1 MIDIWITEIVRL
13 PRIDEVRQGFDHN
26 FVISSTNE
34 GQNCHN
40 RFAARATH
48 PGSGRTL
55 EVYSN
60 QPGLHLYTGN
70 DLPNWT
76 EESLIGKDE
85 AMYEQHGGFSLAT
98 GLYPDAVNQDFGLKS
113 VLFPGQIY
121 YHNVNYRFGIE

>member
-1 MIDIWITEIVRL
+1 MIEIWITEIVRL

-70 DLPNWT
+70 DLPDWT
-76 EESLIGKDE
+76 P
-85 AMYEQHGGFSLAT
+85 SLAFRSI
-98 GLYPDAVNQDFGLKS
+98 LD
-113 VLFPGQIY
+113 
-121 YHNVNYRFGIE
+121 R